1 MPPGFSCIIKVIL
14 NLEQMTAVKT
24 LDELW
29 REDRTKMYKELVAHL
44 EPTDLNYLLFST
56 ENEEREKM
64 NNLRG
69 CYYIE

>member
-1 MPPGFSCIIKVIL
+1 MPPGFTCIIKVIL
-14 NLEQMTAVKT
+14 NLEQMTAVKN

-29 REDRTKMYKELVAHL
+29 LIDRTKLSKELVSHL
-44 EPTDLNYLLFST
+44 DPSELNYLLFST